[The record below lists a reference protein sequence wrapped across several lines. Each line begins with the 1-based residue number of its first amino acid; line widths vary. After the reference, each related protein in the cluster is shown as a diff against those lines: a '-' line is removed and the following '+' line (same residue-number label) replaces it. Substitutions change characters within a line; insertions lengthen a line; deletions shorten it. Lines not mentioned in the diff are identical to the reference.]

1 MYLYLYYM
9 LYSIILLIILLKA
22 RKLYLFRRKLRELE
36 NKRGGLIISNKIIT
50 INAIF
55 HKRNFNNFNKY
66 IFLIWGYAELELK
79 DDDKIEVC
87 LVEIKPLDVNF
98 TQIFAEYLKTGKE
111 ITKRHDS
118 KEHFHNYKKMVED
131 NKFY

>member
-1 MYLYLYYM
+1 M

-50 INAIF
+50 IDAFF
-55 HKRNFNNFNKY
+55 HKYYFNKY
-66 IFLIWGYAELELK
+66 IFSIWGYAELELK
-79 DDDKIEVC
+79 DDDKIEVG

-98 TQIFAEYLKTGKE
+98 TQIFAKYLKTGKE
-111 ITKRHDS
+111 ITKNHDS
-118 KEHFHNYKKMVED
+118 KEHLHNYKKMAED

>member
-1 MYLYLYYM
+1 MYCYFYYM

-50 INAIF
+50 IDSFF
-55 HKRNFNNFNKY
+55 HKSYYNKY
-66 IFLIWGYAELELK
+66 YFSIWGNAELELK
-79 DDDKIEVC
+79 YDDKIEVG
-87 LVEIKPLDVNF
+87 LVKIKPLDVNF
-98 TQIFAEYLKTGKE
+98 TQIFAKYLKTDEE
-111 ITKRHDS
+111 ITKNHDS
-118 KEHFHNYKKMVED
+118 KEHFSNYKKNVED